1 MRKWQVIA
9 VTMDVRDAMALLQI
23 KYKQKLA
30 RNNSKKQRAKNF
42 AALILCAI
50 VEASNRIEE
59 IRWNGST
66 RGNAMEMDIQNGS
79 LYTFS

>member
-23 KYKQKLA
+23 KYKQKQQQQ
-30 RNNSKKQRAKNF
+30 KQRAKNF
-42 AALILCAI
+42 AALIFCAI

-66 RGNAMEMDIQNGS
+66 RGNAMEMDMQNGS